1 MQGVDY
7 PHEATQIGDPF
18 ARRFRGIVILSKP
31 DLGSA
36 RNTSMPGTPL
46 EDDAYPTP
54 LRSRSRN
61 AMGLWRVGA
70 LAVFFI
76 AAAAAVSVFGDRIP
90 GDYVMVFLG
99 LLAVVGVFCLFALAA
114 GLFRLAPSDDAR
126 TLHKAVVDSLPYG
139 AVVTDREGKIV
150 YVNAQY
156 GQFPGALSGG
166 LPVGVPRLFASQPEV
181 GEAIYR
187 LSRAARDGRTAGEDM
202 RLIGG
207 LAGGH
212 GETVNH
218 PVWYRVGV
226 RPLPEV
232 DGSGKAL
239 VLWSVEEI
247 TRDREGQEN
256 AFLELQRAID
266 YLDHAP
272 AGFFSADAEG
282 RVQYL
287 NSTLADWLGHDLA
300 SFQSGNIKVADFV
313 RGDGASLLMRGRGDG
328 EIRTEVIDIDLV
340 RRNGTTLP
348 VRLLHRAARLA
359 DGELGE
365 TRTLVLDRS
374 RGATGTEEE
383 LRAAEVRFSRFF
395 NDTPFAIATL
405 DSKGRIVRTN
415 APFSRIFGWMGGQK
429 SLEMQPLADLL
440 SEANRPAFAAAII
453 AAGSNRSEIEPVDA
467 FVSAKGDRAV
477 RLYLSS
483 SEESA
488 GSPERVNVYALD
500 MTEQRKLEAQFA
512 QGQKM
517 QAVGQLA
524 GGVAHDFNNVLTA
537 IIGFSDLLL
546 LKHKPG
552 DPSFSD
558 IMAIKQSANRAA
570 GLTRQLLAFSRRQT
584 LRPQI
589 LEITSNIDDLTVL
602 LKRLIGEK
610 VSLVVSPGHGV
621 WPVRADL
628 VQLEQ
633 VVVNLVVNARDAMPE
648 GGTIAIRTRNVPEAE
663 AASVNY
669 AGMPAADYVLIEVED
684 TGTGMPP
691 EVLEKIFEPFF
702 STKDLGKGTGLGLS
716 TVYGF
721 IKQTGGFIY
730 PDSVVGKGTTFR
742 IFLPRYVP
750 AEGEVAHKIA
760 AAPVKDLT
768 GNERILIVEDEESV
782 RAFSARALKATG
794 YEVFEAASGEEA
806 LEVLD
811 GINDKIDLL
820 ISDVVMPEMDGP
832 TLLTHVRQRL
842 PDLKVIFVSGYAEE
856 SVRKDIAD
864 DRSVEFLAKPYS
876 LDQINSKVKE
886 VLSAAGRP
894 RSEPIP
900 D

>member
-1 MQGVDY
+1 
-7 PHEATQIGDPF
+7 
-18 ARRFRGIVILSKP
+18 
-31 DLGSA
+31 
-36 RNTSMPGTPL
+36 MPGKLPDDGLYPAPL
-46 EDDAYPTP
+46 TQN
-54 LRSRSRN
+54 LRPAGSF
-61 AMGLWRVGA
+61 WRVGL
-70 LAVFFI
+70 LAAFFI
-76 AAAAAVSVFGDRIP
+76 AAAVVISVFGDRIP
-90 GDYVMVFLG
+90 GDYVMVLLG
-99 LLAVVGVFCLFALAA
+99 LLAVVGVFSLFALAA
-114 GLFRLAPSDDAR
+114 GLFRFTPSEEGGGLAS
-126 TLHKAVVDSLPYG
+126 AVIDSLPFG
-139 AVVTDREGKIV
+139 AVVTDRDGRIV
-150 YVNAQY
+150 YANAQY
-156 GQFPGALSGG
+156 GEFPGALSKGV
-166 LPVGVPRLFASQPEV
+166 PVGVPRLFAGEPEIS
-181 GEAIYR
+181 EAIYR
-187 LSRAARDGRTAGEDM
+187 LSRAARDGRAASEDM
-202 RLIGG
+202 RMLGG
-207 LAGGH
+207 LEARGPDADG
-212 GETVNH
+212 H

-226 RPLPEV
+226 HALPEV
-232 DGSGKAL
+232 EGAGRPL
-239 VLWSVEEI
+239 VLWTVEEI
-247 TRDREGQEN
+247 TRDRERQEN

-272 AGFFSADAEG
+272 AGFFSADAQG

-300 SFQSGNIKVADFV
+300 SFQSGAIRVEDFV
-313 RGDGASLLMRGRGDG
+313 RGDGASLLMNGRSDG
-328 EIRTEVIDIDLV
+328 EIRTEIIDIDLV

-374 RGATGTEEE
+374 RAATGTEEE

-405 DSKGRIVRTN
+405 DSVGRIVRTN
-415 APFSRIFGWMGGQK
+415 APFSRIFGWSGGEK
-429 SLEMQPLADLL
+429 SLEMRPLAELL
-440 SEANRPAFAAAII
+440 AEPSRESFGKAIAAA
-453 AAGSNRSEIEPVDA
+453 AGKQSEIEPVDA
-467 FVSAKGDRAV
+467 SIADHPDRAV
-477 RLYLSS
+477 RLYVSG
-483 SEESA
+483 SEESH
-488 GSPERVNVYALD
+488 GSPERVNIYALD
-500 MTEQRKLEAQFA
+500 MTDQRKLEAQFA

-546 LKHKPG
+546 LSHKPG
-552 DPSFSD
+552 DPSFKD
-558 IMAIKQSANRAA
+558 IMSIKQSANRAA

-589 LEITSNIDDLTVL
+589 LDITGNIDDLTVL

-610 VSLVVSPGHGV
+610 ITLNVAHGTDV

-633 VVVNLVVNARDAMPE
+633 VVVNLVVNARDAMPN
-648 GGTIAIRTRNVPEAE
+648 GGAITIRTRNMLAAE
-663 AASVNY
+663 AASLTY
-669 AGMPAADYVLIEVED
+669 TGMPAADYVLIEVED

-691 EVLEKIFEPFF
+691 EILEKIFEPFF
-702 STKDLGKGTGLGLS
+702 STKELGKGTGLGLS
-716 TVYGF
+716 TVYGI

-730 PDSVVGKGTTFR
+730 PESIVGKGTTFR

-750 AEGEVAHKIA
+750 AEGELAQKQA

-768 GNERILIVEDEESV
+768 GNERILLVEDEESV
-782 RAFSARALKATG
+782 RAFSARALKTTG
-794 YEVFEAASGEEA
+794 YEVFEAGSGEEA

-811 GINDKIDLL
+811 EIDNKVDLV

-832 TLLTHVRQRL
+832 TLLGHLRKRMPDVR
-842 PDLKVIFVSGYAEE
+842 VIFVSGYAEE

-886 VLSAAGRP
+886 VLGA
-894 RSEPIP
+894 EL
-900 D
+900 

>member
-1 MQGVDY
+1 M
-7 PHEATQIGDPF
+7 A
-18 ARRFRGIVILSKP
+18 
-31 DLGSA
+31 
-36 RNTSMPGTPL
+36 
-46 EDDAYPTP
+46 PTP
-54 LRSRSRN
+54 LNEDNYPDPLISGTQGVS
-61 AMGLWRVGA
+61 GLWRVGVLA
-70 LAVFFI
+70 LVLIF
-76 AAAAAVSVFGDRIP
+76 AAVAISTMGDRIP
-90 GDYVMVFLG
+90 PDFVMAFLG
-99 LLAVVGVFCLFALAA
+99 LLAVAGVFSLFALAA
-114 GLFRLAPSDDAR
+114 GLFRFAGNDETR
-126 TLHKAVVDSLPYG
+126 TLHRAMVDSLPYG
-139 AVVTDREGKIV
+139 AVVTDRDGKIS
-150 YVNAQY
+150 YVNAHY
-156 GQFPGALSGG
+156 GNFAGAVSNGV
-166 LPVGVPRLFASQPEV
+166 PVGVPRLFAGQPEV
-181 GEAIYR
+181 SEAVYR
-187 LSRAARDGRTAGEDM
+187 LSRAARDGRSASEDM
-202 RLIGG
+202 RVIGG
-207 LAGGH
+207 LGG
-212 GETVNH
+212 GQGDGNR

-226 RPLPEV
+226 RALPEV
-232 DGSGKAL
+232 DGARKPL
-239 VLWSVEEI
+239 VSWSVEEI

-272 AGFFSADAEG
+272 AGFFSADAQG

-300 SFQSGNIKVADFV
+300 EFQSGTIRLDDIV
-313 RGDGASLLMRGRGDG
+313 RGDGASLLMRGRSDG

-374 RGATGTEEE
+374 QRASDTEEE

-405 DSKGRIVRTN
+405 DSAGRIIRTN
-415 APFSRIFGWMGGQK
+415 APFSRMFGWSGGEK
-429 SLEMQPLADLL
+429 SLEMQAMADLIAE
-440 SEANRPAFAAAII
+440 SSRDSFANAIAAATQ
-453 AAGSNRSEIEPVDA
+453 NLSEIEPVDA
-467 FVSAKGDRAV
+467 RLMREGEHAV
-477 RLYLSS
+477 RLYISG

-500 MTEQRKLEAQFA
+500 MTDQRKLEAQFA

-552 DPSFSD
+552 DPSFGDLMS
-558 IMAIKQSANRAA
+558 IKQSANRAA

-589 LEITSNIDDLTVL
+589 LEIPSNIDDLTVL
-602 LKRLIGEK
+602 LKRLIGEQITLT
-610 VSLVVSPGHGV
+610 VTHGRGV

-633 VVVNLVVNARDAMPE
+633 VVVNLVVNARDAMPT
-648 GGTIAIRTRNVPEAE
+648 GGTIALRTRNVVEAE
-663 AASVNY
+663 AAGMSY
-669 AGMPAADYVLIEVED
+669 LGMPAADYVLIEVED

-691 EVLEKIFEPFF
+691 DILEKIFEPFF

-716 TVYGF
+716 TVYGI

-730 PDSVVGKGTTFR
+730 PESVVGRGTNFR
-742 IFLPRYVP
+742 IFLPRHVP
-750 AEGEVAHKIA
+750 AEGEVTVKAV
-760 AAPVKDLT
+760 AAPVRDLT
-768 GNERILIVEDEESV
+768 GNERILLVEDEESV
-782 RAFSARALKATG
+782 RAFSARALKTTG
-794 YEVFEAASGEEA
+794 YEVFEAGSGEEA

-811 GINDKIDLL
+811 GIENSIVML

-832 TLLTHVRQRL
+832 ALLIKIRERL
-842 PDLKVIFVSGYAEE
+842 PTLKVIFVSGYAEE
-856 SVRKDIAD
+856 NVRKDIAD
-864 DRSVEFLAKPYS
+864 DQSVEFLAKPYS

-886 VLSAAGRP
+886 VLQSPGRP
-894 RSEPIP
+894 RSEMVP

>member
-1 MQGVDY
+1 
-7 PHEATQIGDPF
+7 
-18 ARRFRGIVILSKP
+18 
-31 DLGSA
+31 
-36 RNTSMPGTPL
+36 MPGTPL
-46 EDDAYPTP
+46 DDDVYPRP
-54 LRSRSRN
+54 LV
-61 AMGLWRVGA
+61 AGPGGAAGYWRVGL
-70 LAVFFI
+70 LAIFFL
-76 AAAAAVSVFGDRIP
+76 AAAVAVSIFGDQIP

-99 LLAVVGVFCLFALAA
+99 LLAVIGVFGLFALAA
-114 GLFRLAPSDDAR
+114 GFIRFAPPDDGR
-126 TLHKAVVDSLPYG
+126 SIPSAVVDSLPYG
-139 AVVTDREGKIV
+139 AVVADRDGRIA

-156 GQFPGALSGG
+156 GEFPGALSRGV
-166 LPVGVPRLFASQPEV
+166 PVGVPRLFAGQPEV
-181 GEAIYR
+181 SEAVYR
-187 LSRAARDGRTAGEDM
+187 LSRAARDGRAASEDM

-207 LAGGH
+207 LGGAEAGR
-212 GETVNH
+212 
-218 PVWYRVGV
+218 PIWYRVGV
-226 RPLPEV
+226 RPLPQVEGATKPMV
-232 DGSGKAL
+232 
-239 VLWSVEEI
+239 VWSVEEI
-247 TRDREGQEN
+247 TRDRERQEN

-272 AGFFSADAEG
+272 AGFFSADAQG

-287 NSTLADWLGHDLA
+287 NSTLADWLGHDLTE
-300 SFQSGNIKVADFV
+300 FQSGAIRVSDFV
-313 RGDGASLLMRGRGDG
+313 RGDGASLLMGGRSDG

-340 RRNGTTLP
+340 RRDGTTLP

-374 RGATGTEEE
+374 RTAAGTEEE

-405 DSKGRIVRTN
+405 DSQGRIIRTN
-415 APFSRIFGWMGGQK
+415 APFSRIFGWSGGEQ
-429 SLEMQPLADLL
+429 SLEMHPLAELIAEGSRGAL
-440 SEANRPAFAAAII
+440 STAVMAAA
-453 AAGSNRSEIEPVDA
+453 ANRSEIEPVDA
-467 FVSAKGDRAV
+467 TLAAKADRAV
-477 RLYLSS
+477 RLYVSG

-558 IMAIKQSANRAA
+558 IMSIKQSANRAA

-589 LEITSNIDDLTVL
+589 LEINSNVDDLTVL

-610 VSLVVSPGHGV
+610 IALDVQPGRDV

-633 VVVNLVVNARDAMPE
+633 VVVNLVVNARDAMPD
-648 GGTIAIRTRNVPEAE
+648 GGTITIRTRNVTESE
-663 AASVNY
+663 AASFNFT
-669 AGMPAADYVLIEVED
+669 GMPPADYVLIEVED
-684 TGTGMPP
+684 TGTGMSP
-691 EVLEKIFEPFF
+691 EVMEKIFEPFF
-702 STKDLGKGTGLGLS
+702 STKELGKGTGLGLS
-716 TVYGF
+716 TVYGI

-730 PDSVVGKGTTFR
+730 PDSTVGRGTTFR

-750 AEGEVAHKIA
+750 IEGEQTQKA
-760 AAPVKDLT
+760 AVAPVKDLT
-768 GNERILIVEDEESV
+768 GNERILLVEDEESV

-794 YEVFEAASGEEA
+794 YEVFEAGSGEEA
-806 LEVLD
+806 LEVLED
-811 GINDKIDLL
+811 IGNRVDLI

-832 TLLTHVRQRL
+832 TLLTHLRQRL
-842 PDLKVIFVSGYAEE
+842 GDVRVIFVSGYAEE

-864 DRSVEFLAKPYS
+864 DRSVEFLPKPYS

-886 VLSAAGRP
+886 VLASPAQRREAA
-894 RSEPIP
+894 